1 MKNLKPVALGTGAFL
16 YSFLSLSV
24 ALADDTEI
32 YIPKAVPADQ
42 YVRPNI
48 LFILDSS
55 GSMGSE
61 VAGTKPKQTRNQV
74 LKTVVND
81 LIDQIKVKED
91 VNVGFMRY
99 DGNDG
104 GYVISPLQRL
114 TNTNATTMKTV
125 VNNIPASG
133 NTPLLETYY
142 ESYLYMSGKNR
153 KWGDKSVASS
163 LSGEKYILPISHSCQ
178 KSHIIYVTDGEPT
191 QDTSSNSTVKTLV
204 TGKNTLYPA
213 SSCGSGQGA
222 CLPHLAEYMANQDL
236 VPTPTPFDDPTNRKQ
251 TVTSHFIGFTV
262 DLPLLKNAASA
273 GGGSYYTSNNVSGLT
288 DALKA
293 IIVDITADNTS
304 FAAPSVAVSAFNN
317 FGYRNDLYY
326 ALFKP
331 QEGARWP
338 GNVKRYKLGE
348 DANGYPLIVDK
359 GGNAAIDDSTG
370 FFSSSSSSF
379 WSTADGA
386 DVAKGGVA
394 AQLLTPDTRKLFTW
408 SAADRTPTAA
418 AGVAGSSALDVAT
431 NRILDGNSSITQT
444 MLGAGSST
452 DRTTYINWAR
462 GKNTDGTPRLAVGDV
477 LHNEPKL
484 VAYVTDENLARVNNS
499 QKPLA
504 DPDYQVSPEKLYM
517 FFGSNEG
524 FIHAIN
530 PIDGT
535 EKFAFMPKE
544 LLSNPGDYLK
554 NAKGSDNKRYGIDG
568 QINLWTEYNPAAND
582 SRTISKAYL
591 YAGMRRGGSNYYAM
605 DVTNIDA
612 PALKWII
619 KGPKQ
624 TSTTSALG
632 VVTISNDASVATPG
646 YEKLGQ
652 TFSAPKLADI
662 KVTSGGTTTKKKVLI
677 FTGGYDLDQ
686 DILGAN
692 TPKDDDLGNALFIAD
707 AETGKLI
714 WSASKTGADLN
725 LATMTNSM
733 PATPTIVDIDGDG
746 AADMIYASDL
756 RGQIFRFDINAA
768 YTGSN
773 ALASGIRL
781 ANLGGVTAENN
792 RRFFSSPDVALIRER
807 GGKSYLT
814 IAIGSGHRESP
825 LNTDTNDR
833 FYVVRDSNV
842 ISKPIDT
849 VATPYV
855 AVTESDL
862 VDVSSVDLTSAEAIQ
877 IQADIQA
884 LETQMTSLNN
894 SVSTAQENFI
904 SYKAGIGHT
913 TQATSALQA
922 TSDAN
927 DKQRQIDEL
936 LASDPYLL
944 ERAPNT
950 KQQSILQDSLTLAR
964 SVLAGVEQARID
976 AQALADST
984 DAPTL
989 TTAAANAAAALT
1001 SATTDYDAA
1010 KLFSDNQ
1017 ATIAAHE
1024 DDIADATE
1032 ASAAAAAVGFAEAE
1046 AAKIATDAALATAQA
1061 DAAAALAGRD
1071 TAVLA
1076 LAAADADVVTKQ
1088 TVLVEATTAHATA
1101 EGIASAA
1108 LATKSTADTYLITAT
1123 NNAATAQSDFDSAS
1137 AILTTAQADLDADIL
1152 ANGPPGDAGLISAR
1166 DSAQADINAKQIT
1179 LDSATNAL
1187 STAQNDV
1194 DNAAASLLTANQDTA
1209 TKLAAKDQANTEVI
1223 AATAAAANALT
1234 NKNAA
1239 DSTLAST
1246 TTVVAT
1252 KTADQTAAATALATA
1267 TTARD
1272 STAAAAVS
1280 ARAIAD
1286 STASAAAASGAITAT
1301 KLTAK
1306 NDAQAAKTAADLAL
1320 ATGTADDAAALAL
1333 TTQRDRMAAEYETL
1347 INLQATIDNAYAA
1360 ILAKEAEIVAGSA
1373 ANNDVTALEAELAT
1387 LRTGYAASASVAK
1400 RAELNAGTPTLAVT
1414 QLNAVN
1420 AALSTGNA
1428 AAIAAALNT
1437 ALTTLETSFGA
1448 PSMPPSNATTVLIA
1462 RDEAS
1467 KSATLLA
1474 TANNE
1479 ASTAELITN
1488 LQNQKAAL
1496 LASAAG
1502 YQAQADALAAGLY
1515 DPASGL
1521 LTADQVT
1528 AANATGHY
1536 SNPLTTFDAYQYL
1549 SDLALAVANDLVTG
1563 IPALRTQINN
1573 KYNQLTPGNSYTPN
1587 QALLAASKGFYLR
1600 LPKGEKV
1607 LSTSISYRGGVLF
1620 STFSPRGATTSICG
1634 SDVGRGR
1641 TYAISLTDASAIFA
1655 TMVNGV
1661 ETPVR
1666 YVEMKR
1672 SGIPPTPS
1680 IILGDNGPTFLT
1692 GTEVLNNDG
1701 NGGAGLFCREGID
1714 ICRAGD
1720 SAKATYWREN

>member
-1 MKNLKPVALGTGAFL
+1 
-16 YSFLSLSV
+16 
-24 ALADDTEI
+24 
-32 YIPKAVPADQ
+32 
-42 YVRPNI
+42 
-48 LFILDSS
+48 
-55 GSMGSE
+55 SMGSQD
-61 VAGTKPKQTRNQV
+61 AGTNPKKTRNQV

-104 GYVISPLQRL
+104 GYILSPLQRL
-114 TNTNATTMKTV
+114 TNTNATAMKAV
-125 VNNIPASG
+125 VNAIPADG

-142 ESYLYMSGKNR
+142 ESYRYMSGKNR
-153 KWGDKSVASS
+153 VWGDKSVASS

-191 QDTSSNSTVKTLV
+191 QDTSSNATVKTLV
-204 TGKNTLYPA
+204 TGKNTLYPG
-213 SSCGSGQGA
+213 SSCGNGQGA

-348 DANGYPLIVDK
+348 DTNGSPLIMDK
-359 GGNAAIDDSTG
+359 NGNAAIDDSTG

-408 SAADRTPTAA
+408 TSADRTPTLA
-418 AGVAGSSALDVAT
+418 AGVTGSSTLDVAT
-431 NRILDGNSSITQT
+431 NRILDSNNSLTQA
-444 MLGAGSST
+444 MLGAST
-452 DRTTYINWAR
+452 STERTTYINWAR
-462 GKNTDGTPRLAVGDV
+462 GKNTDGSTRLAVGDV

-484 VAYVTDENLARVNNS
+484 VAYVTDENLSRVNNS
-499 QKPLA
+499 QKPA
-504 DPDYQVSPEKLYM
+504 SDPDYQVSPEKLYM

-530 PIDGT
+530 PVDGT

-544 LLSNPGDYLK
+544 LLSNPRSYFD
-554 NAKGSDNKRYGIDG
+554 NAKGSESKRYGIDG
-568 QINLWTEYNPAAND
+568 QINIWTEYNAPASD
-582 SRTISKAYL
+582 SRTLSKAYL
-591 YAGMRRGGSNYYAM
+591 YAGMRRGGSNYYAL
-605 DVTNIDA
+605 DVTDINA

-632 VVTISNDASVATPG
+632 VVTVSNDASVATPG

-652 TFSAPKLADI
+652 TFSAPKLANI
-662 KVTSGGTTTKKKVLI
+662 KVTSGETSVMKKVLI

-692 TPKDDDLGNALFIAD
+692 TQKDDDLGNALFIAD

-714 WSASKTGADLN
+714 WSASKTGASLN
-725 LATMTNSM
+725 LVTMTNSM

-768 YTGSN
+768 YTGNN

-781 ANLGGVTAENN
+781 ANLGGATAENN

-825 LNTDTNDR
+825 LNTDTKDR

-842 ISKPIDT
+842 ISKPTDT

-862 VDVSSVDLTSAEAIQ
+862 VDVSSVDLTSAQAIQ

-884 LETQMTSLNN
+884 LETQMTSLNT

-964 SVLAGVEQARID
+964 SVLAGVEQARVD

-984 DAPTL
+984 DATAL
-989 TTAAANAAAALT
+989 TTAAANASAALT
-1001 SATTDYDAA
+1001 SATTDYNSA
-1010 KLFSDNQ
+1010 KIFSDIQ
-1017 ATIAAHE
+1017 AANAAHE
-1024 DDIADATE
+1024 DEMADAGE
-1032 ASAAAAAVGFAEAE
+1032 VSAAAAAIGFAEAE
-1046 AAKIATDAALATAQA
+1046 AAKTAADAAFATAQA
-1061 DAAAALAGRD
+1061 DAATALATRN
-1071 TAVLA
+1071 TAATAFSAADAEVLA
-1076 LAAADADVVTKQ
+1076 KQSAQTAAADNVVAAGNAVSVAQTAVTDAQDALTVAENAVPFEQADVDQ
-1088 TVLVEATTAHATA
+1088 
-1101 EGIASAA
+1101 
-1108 LATKSTADTYLITAT
+1108 
-1123 NNAATAQSDFDSAS
+1123 AQSNLGTANDT
-1137 AILTTAQADLDADIL
+1137 LTTAIQNKSDSDELLAEADADLL
-1152 ANGPPGDAGLISAR
+1152 A
-1166 DSAQADINAKQIT
+1166 
-1179 LDSATNAL
+1179 ATT
-1187 STAQNDV
+1187 S
-1194 DNAAASLLTANQDTA
+1194 AASALTAKGAAEDALLTADN
-1209 TKLAAKDQANTEVI
+1209 LVIAKTTDQA
-1223 AATAAAANALT
+1223 
-1234 NKNAA
+1234 
-1239 DSTLAST
+1239 
-1246 TTVVAT
+1246 
-1252 KTADQTAAATALATA
+1252 AAATALVTA

-1301 KLTAK
+1301 KLTVK
-1306 NDAQAAKTAADLAL
+1306 NDAQTAKAAADVAL
-1320 ATGTADDAAALAL
+1320 ATGAADDAAALAL

-1347 INLQATIDNAYAA
+1347 INLQATIDNSYAA
-1360 ILAKEAEIVAGSA
+1360 IQAKEVEIAAGSA
-1373 ANNDVTALEAELAT
+1373 ANNDVTALEAELAA
-1387 LRTGYAASASVAK
+1387 LRTGYAASAGVAK
-1400 RAELNAGTPTLAVT
+1400 RTDLNAGTPTLAVT

-1420 AALSTGNA
+1420 AALSAGNA
-1428 AAIAAALNT
+1428 AAVAALLNT
-1437 ALTTLETSFGA
+1437 ALTTLETGFGA
-1448 PSMPPSNATTVLIA
+1448 PSLPPSNTTSALIA

-1467 KSATLLA
+1467 KSANLLA

-1479 ASTAELITN
+1479 ASTAALIAN

-1496 LASAAG
+1496 LATAAG
-1502 YQAQADALAAGLY
+1502 YQSQADTLAAGLY
-1515 DPASGL
+1515 NPASGL
-1521 LTADQVT
+1521 LTAAQVA
-1528 AANATGHY
+1528 AANATGRY

-1549 SDLALAVANDLVTG
+1549 TDISLAAANDLVTG

-1587 QALLAASKGFYLR
+1587 QALLSASKGFYLR

-1641 TYAISLTDASAIFA
+1641 TYAISLTDANAIFA
-1655 TMVNGV
+1655 TTINGV

-1701 NGGAGLFCREGID
+1701 NGGAGLFCREGVD
-1714 ICRAGD
+1714 ICKEGD

>member
-1 MKNLKPVALGTGAFL
+1 MKNLKPVALGTGAFF

-32 YIPKAVPADQ
+32 YVPKAVPADQ

-55 GSMGSE
+55 GSMDSE
-61 VAGTKPKQTRNQV
+61 VAGTAPTQTRNQV
-74 LKTVVND
+74 LKTVVNN

-99 DGNDG
+99 DGSNG
-104 GYVISPLQRL
+104 GYVLSPLQRL
-114 TNTNATTMKTV
+114 TNANAATMKKV
-125 VNNIPASG
+125 VNKIPASG

-142 ESYLYMSGKNR
+142 ESYLYMSGQNR
-153 KWGDKSVASS
+153 YWGDNSVASS

-191 QDTSSNSTVKTLV
+191 SDTSSNGAVKTLI
-204 TGKNTLYPA
+204 TAKNTLYPA
-213 SSCGSGQGA
+213 SSCGAGNGA

-338 GNVKRYKLGE
+338 GNVKRYKLGV

-359 GGNAAIDDSTG
+359 DGNAAIDDSTG
-370 FFSSSSSSF
+370 FFSNSSSSF
-379 WSTADGA
+379 WSSADGA

-394 AQLLTPDTRKLFTW
+394 AQLLTPNDRKLFTW
-408 SAADRTPTAA
+408 TAADRTPTAV
-418 AGVAGSSALDVAT
+418 AGVTGSSALDVAT
-431 NRILDGNSSITQT
+431 NRILDGNNSLTQA
-444 MLGAGSST
+444 MVGASNSA
-452 DRTTYINWAR
+452 DRTTYINWTR
-462 GKNTDGTPRLAVGDV
+462 GKNTDGTARLAVGDV

-484 VAYVTDENLARVNNS
+484 VAYVTDENLARVSNS

-504 DPDYQVSPEKLYM
+504 DPDYQASPEQLYM

-530 PIDGT
+530 PVNGS

-568 QINLWTEYNPAAND
+568 QINIWTEYNAPASD
-582 SRTISKAYL
+582 SRTLSKAYL
-591 YAGMRRGGSNYYAM
+591 YAGMRRGGSNYYAL
-605 DVTNIDA
+605 DVTDINA

-632 VVTISNDASVATPG
+632 VVTVSNDASVATPG

-652 TFSAPKLADI
+652 TFSAPKLANV
-662 KVTSGGTTTKKKVLI
+662 KVTSGGTSVMKKVLI

-781 ANLGGVTAENN
+781 ANLGGATAENN

-842 ISKPIDT
+842 LSKPIDT

-884 LETQMTSLNN
+884 LETQMASLNN

-984 DAPTL
+984 DAPAL
-989 TTAAANAAAALT
+989 TTAAANAATALT
-1001 SATTDYDAA
+1001 SATTDYNAA

-1017 ATIAAHE
+1017 ATIAAQE
-1024 DDIADATE
+1024 DGIADATE

-1046 AAKIATDAALATAQA
+1046 TAKTAADAALATAQT
-1061 DAAAALAGRD
+1061 DAAAALADRD
-1071 TAVLA
+1071 TAVVA
-1076 LAAADADVVTKQ
+1076 LAAADADVVAKQ
-1088 TVLVEATTAHATA
+1088 AVLATATAEHATA
-1101 EGIASAA
+1101 AANATAEMSNWTTVNNALIAASNTRSAA
-1108 LATKSTADTYLITAT
+1108 VTAFSTASI
-1123 NNAATAQSDFDSAS
+1123 N
-1137 AILTTAQADLDADIL
+1137 LTTAQQALNDDIN
-1152 ANGPPGDAGLISAR
+1152 NGLPNDPGLVTAR
-1166 DSAQADINAKQIT
+1166 DNAQQIKNDKQAELDTANTALATAQANQTTADA
-1179 LDSATNAL
+1179 AL
-1187 STAQNDV
+1187 FAADQ
-1194 DNAAASLLTANQDTA
+1194 NAAI
-1209 TKLAAKDQANTEVI
+1209 KLAAKNQATTDVTTTTASAASALTAKNTAESALVTANNLVI
-1223 AATAAAANALT
+1223 A
-1234 NKNAA
+1234 
-1239 DSTLAST
+1239 
-1246 TTVVAT
+1246 

-1306 NDAQAAKTAADLAL
+1306 DDAQAAKTAADLAL

-1333 TTQRDRMAAEYETL
+1333 TAERDRMAAEYETL
-1347 INLQATIDNAYAA
+1347 ITLQATIDSTYAA
-1360 ILAKEAEIVAGSA
+1360 ILAKEAEIIAGTA
-1373 ANNDVTALEAELAT
+1373 ANNDVTALEAELAS
-1387 LRTGYAASASVAK
+1387 LRTAYAASVSVAK
-1400 RAELNAGTPTLAVT
+1400 RTELNAGTPTLAVT

-1420 AALSTGNA
+1420 AALSAGNA
-1428 AAIAAALNT
+1428 AAVAAALNT

-1448 PSMPPSNATTVLIA
+1448 PSMPPSNTTTVLIA

-1479 ASTAELITN
+1479 ASTAALITN

-1496 LASAAG
+1496 LATAAG
-1502 YQAQADALAAGLY
+1502 YQTQADALAAGLY

-1521 LTADQVT
+1521 LTAAQVT

-1536 SNPLTTFDAYQYL
+1536 SDPLTTFEAYQYL
-1549 SDLALAVANDLVTG
+1549 TDLSLAAANDLVTG

-1641 TYAISLTDASAIFA
+1641 TYAISLTDADAIFA
-1655 TMVNGV
+1655 KMVNGV

-1666 YVEMKR
+1666 YIEMKR

-1680 IILGDNGPTFLT
+1680 IILGDNGATFLT
-1692 GTEVLNNDG
+1692 GTETLNGGGG
-1701 NGGAGLFCREGID
+1701 NGSAGVFCRPTYKG
-1714 ICRAGD
+1714 CTKGD
-1720 SAKATYWREN
+1720 GTTATYWREN

>member
-1 MKNLKPVALGTGAFL
+1 MKNLKPVVLGTGAFL

-61 VAGTKPKQTRNQV
+61 VAGTKPKKTRNQV
-74 LKTVVND
+74 LQTVVND

-104 GYVISPLQRL
+104 GYVISALQRL
-114 TNTNATTMKTV
+114 TNANATTMKTV

-191 QDTSSNSTVKTLV
+191 QDTSSNAAVKTLV
-204 TGKNTLYPA
+204 TGQNTLYPA
-213 SSCGSGQGA
+213 SSCGNGQGA

-338 GNVKRYKLGE
+338 GNVKRYKLGV

-359 GGNAAIDDSTG
+359 DGNAAIDDSTG
-370 FFSSSSSSF
+370 FFSNSSSSF
-379 WSTADGA
+379 WSSADGA

-394 AQLLTPDTRKLFTW
+394 AQLLTPNDRKLFTW
-408 SAADRTPTAA
+408 TAADRTPTAV
-418 AGVAGSSALDVAT
+418 AGVTGSSALDVAT
-431 NRILDGNSSITQT
+431 NRILDGNNSLTQA
-444 MLGAGSST
+444 MVGASNSA
-452 DRTTYINWAR
+452 DRTTYINWTR
-462 GKNTDGTPRLAVGDV
+462 GKNTDGTARLAVGDV

-484 VAYVTDENLARVNNS
+484 VAYVTDENLARVSNS

-504 DPDYQVSPEKLYM
+504 DPDYQASPEQLYM

-530 PIDGT
+530 PVNGS

-568 QINLWTEYNPAAND
+568 QINIWTEYNAPASD
-582 SRTISKAYL
+582 SRTLSKAYL
-591 YAGMRRGGSNYYAM
+591 YAGMRRGGSNYYAL
-605 DVTNIDA
+605 DVTDINA

-632 VVTISNDASVATPG
+632 VVTVSNDASVATPG

-652 TFSAPKLADI
+652 TFSAPKLANV
-662 KVTSGGTTTKKKVLI
+662 KVTSGGTSVMKKVLI

-707 AETGKLI
+707 AETGKLL
-714 WSASKTGADLN
+714 WSASKTGANLN

-768 YTGSN
+768 YTGNN

-781 ANLGGVTAENN
+781 ANLGGATAENN

-842 ISKPIDT
+842 LSKPIDT

-862 VDVSSVDLTSAEAIQ
+862 VDVSSVDLTSAQAIQ

-884 LETQMTSLNN
+884 LEAQMTSLNT

-922 TSDAN
+922 VSDAN

-964 SVLAGVEQARID
+964 SVLDGVEQARID

-989 TTAAANAAAALT
+989 STAAANAAAAFT

-1010 KLFSDNQ
+1010 KIFSDNQ
-1017 ATIAAHE
+1017 ATIAVNE
-1024 DDIADATE
+1024 DGIADATE
-1032 ASAAAAAVGFAEAE
+1032 ASAAAALSGYLS
-1046 AAKIATDAALATAQA
+1046 AKTNKDAA
-1061 DAAAALAGRD
+1061 
-1071 TAVLA
+1071 
-1076 LAAADADVVTKQ
+1076 
-1088 TVLVEATTAHATA
+1088 
-1101 EGIASAA
+1101 
-1108 LATKSTADTYLITAT
+1108 
-1123 NNAATAQSDFDSAS
+1123 DSAVTA
-1137 AILTTAQADLDADIL
+1137 AIT
-1152 ANGPPGDAGLISAR
+1152 DAGLKATAKTAA
-1166 DSAQADINAKQIT
+1166 DLAVTVAQT
-1179 LDSATNAL
+1179 AL
-1187 STAQNDV
+1187 TDNPDPDPQDLIDDF
-1194 DNAAASLLTANQDTA
+1194 DNATA
-1209 TKLAAKDQANTEVI
+1209 
-1223 AATAAAANALT
+1223 AATAAAAASLNANNLVT
-1234 NKNAA
+1234 
-1239 DSTLAST
+1239 ST
-1246 TTVVAT
+1246 TSA
-1252 KTADQTAAATALATA
+1252 QTAAATALATA

-1272 STAAAAVS
+1272 STAAAALS

-1286 STASAAAASGAITAT
+1286 SKASAAAASGAITAD
-1301 KLTAK
+1301 KLTVK

-1333 TTQRDRMAAEYETL
+1333 TAERDRMAAEYETL

-1360 ILAKEAEIVAGSA
+1360 ILAKEAEIIAGTA
-1373 ANNDVTALEAELAT
+1373 ANNDVTALEAELT
-1387 LRTGYAASASVAK
+1387 SLRTAYAASASVAK
-1400 RAELNAGTPTLAVT
+1400 RTALNTGTPALAVT

-1420 AALSTGNA
+1420 AALSAGNA
-1428 AAIAAALNT
+1428 AAVAAALNT
-1437 ALTTLETSFGA
+1437 ALTALETSFGA
-1448 PSMPPSNATTVLIA
+1448 PSMPPSNTTTVLIA

-1479 ASTAELITN
+1479 ASTAS
-1488 LQNQKAAL
+1488 
-1496 LASAAG
+1496 SA
-1502 YQAQADALAAGLY
+1502 
-1515 DPASGL
+1515 
-1521 LTADQVT
+1521 VT
-1528 AANATGHY
+1528 
-1536 SNPLTTFDAYQYL
+1536 S
-1549 SDLALAVANDLVTG
+1549 
-1563 IPALRTQINN
+1563 
-1573 KYNQLTPGNSYTPN
+1573 
-1587 QALLAASKGFYLR
+1587 LLAA
-1600 LPKGEKV
+1600 LPA
-1607 LSTSISYRGGVLF
+1607 TIS
-1620 STFSPRGATTSICG
+1620 A
-1634 SDVGRGR
+1634 
-1641 TYAISLTDASAIFA
+1641 SLARMAA
-1655 TMVNGV
+1655 
-1661 ETPVR
+1661 
-1666 YVEMKR
+1666 
-1672 SGIPPTPS
+1672 
-1680 IILGDNGPTFLT
+1680 
-1692 GTEVLNNDG
+1692 
-1701 NGGAGLFCREGID
+1701 
-1714 ICRAGD
+1714 
-1720 SAKATYWREN
+1720 

>member
-1 MKNLKPVALGTGAFL
+1 MKSLKPVVLGTGAFF
-16 YSFLSLSV
+16 YSFLSLSI

-32 YIPKAVPADQ
+32 YIPKDVPADQ

-48 LFILDSS
+48 LFVLDSS

-61 VAGTKPKQTRNQV
+61 VAGTKPKKTRNQV
-74 LKTVVND
+74 LKTVVNN

-91 VNVGFMRY
+91 VNIGFMRY
-99 DGNDG
+99 DGSDG
-104 GYVISPLQRL
+104 GYVLSPLQRL
-114 TNTNATTMKTV
+114 TNANAATMKTV
-125 VNNIPASG
+125 VNDIPADG

-153 KWGDKSVASS
+153 VWGDKSVVSS

-191 QDTSSNSTVKTLV
+191 SDTSSNGAVKTLI
-204 TGKNTLYPA
+204 TAKNTLYPA
-213 SSCGSGQGA
+213 SSCGTGQGA

-236 VPTPTPFDDPTNRKQ
+236 VPAPAPFEDPTNRKQ

-262 DLPLLKNAASA
+262 DLALLKNAASA

-359 GGNAAIDDSTG
+359 DGNAAIDDSTG

-408 SAADRTPTAA
+408 TSTDRTPTAA
-418 AGVAGSSALDVAT
+418 AGVTGSSALDVAA

-444 MLGAGSST
+444 MLGAGSSA

-504 DPDYQVSPEKLYM
+504 DPDYQTSPEKLYM

-530 PIDGT
+530 PVDGT

-544 LLSNPGDYLK
+544 LLSNPGDYFK
-554 NAKGSDNKRYGIDG
+554 NTKGSANKRYGIDG
-568 QINLWTEYNPAAND
+568 QINLWTEYSAAAND

-591 YAGMRRGGSNYYAM
+591 YAGMRRGGSNYYSL
-605 DVTNIDA
+605 DVTNIDT

-632 VVTISNDASVATPG
+632 VVTVSNDASVATPG

-652 TFSAPKLADI
+652 TFSAPKLANI
-662 KVTSGGTTTKKKVLI
+662 KVTSGGTSVMKKVLI

-768 YTGSN
+768 YTGNN
-773 ALASGIRL
+773 ALASGVRL
-781 ANLGGVTAENN
+781 ANLGGATAENN

-849 VATPYV
+849 ADTPYV

-862 VDVSSVDLTSAEAIQ
+862 VDVSSVDLTSTQAIQ
-877 IQADIQA
+877 IQTDIQA
-884 LETQMTSLNN
+884 LEAQMASLNN
-894 SVSTAQENFI
+894 SVSTAQEDFI

-913 TQATSALQA
+913 AKATSALQA
-922 TSDAN
+922 ESDAN

-936 LASDPYLL
+936 LASDPYLI

-964 SVLAGVEQARID
+964 SILADVEQARLD

-989 TTAAANAAAALT
+989 TTAAANAATALT
-1001 SATTDYDAA
+1001 SATADYDVA

-1017 ATIAAHE
+1017 ATTAANE
-1024 DDIADATE
+1024 DGIADATE
-1032 ASAAAAAVGFAEAE
+1032 ASAAAALSGYLSAKTNKDDADSAVAVA
-1046 AAKIATDAALATAQA
+1046 ITDAGLKATAKTAADQA
-1061 DAAAALAGRD
+1061 VIDAQTVLDNNPDPDPQNLIDDFDNATAVAASAAAALS
-1071 TAVLA
+1071 
-1076 LAAADADVVTKQ
+1076 DANDLVT
-1088 TVLVEATTAHATA
+1088 
-1101 EGIASAA
+1101 
-1108 LATKSTADTYLITAT
+1108 
-1123 NNAATAQSDFDSAS
+1123 
-1137 AILTTAQADLDADIL
+1137 
-1152 ANGPPGDAGLISAR
+1152 
-1166 DSAQADINAKQIT
+1166 
-1179 LDSATNAL
+1179 
-1187 STAQNDV
+1187 
-1194 DNAAASLLTANQDTA
+1194 
-1209 TKLAAKDQANTEVI
+1209 
-1223 AATAAAANALT
+1223 
-1234 NKNAA
+1234 
-1239 DSTLAST
+1239 ST
-1246 TTVVAT
+1246 TSA
-1252 KTADQTAAATALATA
+1252 QTAAATALATA
-1267 TTARD
+1267 TTTRD
-1272 STAAAAVS
+1272 STAAAALS

-1286 STASAAAASGAITAT
+1286 VAASAAAASDAITAA
-1301 KLTAK
+1301 KLAAK
-1306 NDAQAAKTAADLAL
+1306 NDAQTAKNAADLAL
-1320 ATGTADDAAALAL
+1320 TTASADDAAALAL
-1333 TTQRDRMAAEYETL
+1333 TTQSARMAAEYETL
-1347 INLQATIDNAYAA
+1347 INLQATTNNSYAA
-1360 ILAKEAEIVAGSA
+1360 ILAKEAEIVAGTA

-1387 LRTGYAASASVAK
+1387 LRTDYAALASVAK
-1400 RAELNAGTPTLAVT
+1400 RTELNTGTPTLAVT

-1420 AALSTGNA
+1420 TALSAGNA
-1428 AAIAAALNT
+1428 AAVAAALNT
-1437 ALTTLETSFGA
+1437 TLTTLETSFGA
-1448 PSMPPSNATTVLIA
+1448 PSLPPSNTTATLIA
-1462 RDEAS
+1462 RDEVS
-1467 KSATLLA
+1467 KSAALLA

-1479 ASTAELITN
+1479 ASTTALITN
-1488 LQNQKAAL
+1488 LQNQKGAL
-1496 LASAAG
+1496 LATAAG
-1502 YQAQADALAAGLY
+1502 YQTQADTLAAGLY
-1515 DPASGL
+1515 DAASGL
-1521 LTADQVT
+1521 LTAAQVA
-1528 AANATGHY
+1528 AANATGNY

-1549 SDLALAVANDLVTG
+1549 TDLALAAANDPLTG

-1587 QALLAASKGFYLR
+1587 QALLATSKGFYLR

-1655 TMVNGV
+1655 TTVNGV

-1714 ICRAGD
+1714 ICREGD
-1720 SAKATYWREN
+1720 GAKATYWREN

>member
-61 VAGTKPKQTRNQV
+61 VAGTKPKKTRNQV
-74 LKTVVND
+74 LQTVVND

-114 TNTNATTMKTV
+114 TNANATTMKTV

-191 QDTSSNSTVKTLV
+191 QDTSSNAAVKTLV
-204 TGKNTLYPA
+204 TGQNTLYPA
-213 SSCGSGQGA
+213 SSCGNGQGA

-338 GNVKRYKLGE
+338 GNVKRYKLGV

-359 GGNAAIDDSTG
+359 DGNAAIDDSTG
-370 FFSSSSSSF
+370 FFSNSSSSF
-379 WSTADGA
+379 WSSADGA

-394 AQLLTPDTRKLFTW
+394 AQLLTPNDRKLFTW
-408 SAADRTPTAA
+408 TAADRTPTAA

-431 NRILDGNSSITQT
+431 NRILDGNNSLTQA
-444 MLGAGSST
+444 MLGASNSA

-462 GKNTDGTPRLAVGDV
+462 GKNTDGTARLAVGDV

-484 VAYVTDENLARVNNS
+484 VAYVTDENLARVSNS

-504 DPDYQVSPEKLYM
+504 DPDYQASPEQLYM

-530 PIDGT
+530 PVNGS

-568 QINLWTEYNPAAND
+568 QINIWTEYNAPASD
-582 SRTISKAYL
+582 SRTLSKAYL
-591 YAGMRRGGSNYYAM
+591 YAGMRRGGSNYYAL
-605 DVTNIDA
+605 DVTDINA

-632 VVTISNDASVATPG
+632 VVTVSNDASVATPG

-652 TFSAPKLADI
+652 TFSAPKLANV
-662 KVTSGGTTTKKKVLI
+662 KVTSGGTSVMKKVLI

-781 ANLGGVTAENN
+781 ANLGGATAENN

-842 ISKPIDT
+842 LSKPIDT

-984 DAPTL
+984 DAPAL
-989 TTAAANAAAALT
+989 TTAAANAATALT
-1001 SATTDYDAA
+1001 SATTDYNAA

-1017 ATIAAHE
+1017 ASIAAQE
-1024 DDIADATE
+1024 DGIADATE

-1046 AAKIATDAALATAQA
+1046 TAKTAADAALATAQT
-1061 DAAAALAGRD
+1061 DAAAALADRD
-1071 TAVLA
+1071 TAVVA
-1076 LAAADADVVTKQ
+1076 LAAADADVVAKQ
-1088 TVLVEATTAHATA
+1088 AVLATATAEHATA
-1101 EGIASAA
+1101 AANATAEMTNWTTVNNALIAASNTRSAA
-1108 LATKSTADTYLITAT
+1108 VTAFSTASI
-1123 NNAATAQSDFDSAS
+1123 N
-1137 AILTTAQADLDADIL
+1137 LTTAQQALNDDINNGLPNDPDLVT
-1152 ANGPPGDAGLISAR
+1152 AR
-1166 DSAQADINAKQIT
+1166 DNAQQIKNDKQAELDTANTALATAQANQTTADA
-1179 LDSATNAL
+1179 AL
-1187 STAQNDV
+1187 FAADQ
-1194 DNAAASLLTANQDTA
+1194 NAAI
-1209 TKLAAKDQANTEVI
+1209 KLAAKNQATTDVTTTTASAASALTAKNTAESALVTANNLVI
-1223 AATAAAANALT
+1223 A
-1234 NKNAA
+1234 
-1239 DSTLAST
+1239 
-1246 TTVVAT
+1246 

-1286 STASAAAASGAITAT
+1286 STASAAAASGAITAD

-1306 NDAQAAKTAADLAL
+1306 DDAQAAKTAADLAL
-1320 ATGTADDAAALAL
+1320 ATGTADDAAALSL
-1333 TTQRDRMAAEYETL
+1333 TAERDRMAAEYETL
-1347 INLQATIDNAYAA
+1347 INLQATIDNAYAT

-1387 LRTGYAASASVAK
+1387 LRTGYAASVSVAK
-1400 RAELNAGTPTLAVT
+1400 RTELNAGTPTLAVT

-1420 AALSTGNA
+1420 AALSAGNA
-1428 AAIAAALNT
+1428 AAVAAALNT

-1448 PSMPPSNATTVLIA
+1448 PSMPPSNTTTVLIA

-1479 ASTAELITN
+1479 ASTAALITN

-1496 LASAAG
+1496 LATAAG
-1502 YQAQADALAAGLY
+1502 YQTQADALAAGLY

-1521 LTADQVT
+1521 LTAAQVT

-1549 SDLALAVANDLVTG
+1549 TDLSLAAANDLVTG

-1620 STFSPRGATTSICG
+1620 SSFSPRGATTSICG

-1641 TYAISLTDASAIFA
+1641 TYAISLTDADAIFA
-1655 TMVNGV
+1655 KMVNGV

-1666 YVEMKR
+1666 YIEMKR

-1680 IILGDNGPTFLT
+1680 IILGDNGATFLT
-1692 GTEVLNNDG
+1692 GTETLNGGGG
-1701 NGGAGLFCREGID
+1701 NGSAGAFCRPTYKG
-1714 ICRAGD
+1714 CTKGD
-1720 SAKATYWREN
+1720 GTTATYWREN